1 MTLPKEHVFG
11 TFFIKKM
18 CLFSGPCL
26 ALLKADWK
34 RSCAVQADVGRGCAV
49 PALEEGLSIGAAFQ
63 LLCGG
68 ISTRLLPFED
78 GALREWPVKR
88 V

>member
-1 MTLPKEHVFG
+1 MYLGPSSL
-11 TFFIKKM
+11 KKM